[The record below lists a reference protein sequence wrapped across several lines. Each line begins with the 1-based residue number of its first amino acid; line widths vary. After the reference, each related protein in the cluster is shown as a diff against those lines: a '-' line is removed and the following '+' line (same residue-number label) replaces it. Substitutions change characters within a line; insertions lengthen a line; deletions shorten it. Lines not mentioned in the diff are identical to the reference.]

1 METVNKERIAS
12 VTLVTSKLSEDELA
26 MCEEAITY
34 ALGSLSDGDIEERF
48 GASRDE
54 LEGTRDDLREA
65 LTGLREPEL
74 DPNPLANLSFGRSD

>member
-1 METVNKERIAS
+1 METLNKERIAS

-65 LTGLREPEL
+65 LTGLREAEL
-74 DPNPLANLSFGRSD
+74 EPQPVG

>member
-1 METVNKERIAS
+1 
-12 VTLVTSKLSEDELA
+12 

-65 LTGLREPEL
+65 LAGLRQPDLEPE
-74 DPNPLANLSFGRSD
+74 PVG

>member
-1 METVNKERIAS
+1 METICKERVAS

-26 MCEEAITY
+26 ICEGAISY
-34 ALGSLSDGDIEERF
+34 ALSSLDDDDIDERF

-65 LTGLREPEL
+65 LAGLRKRDLEPE
-74 DPNPLANLSFGRSD
+74 PVG

>member
-1 METVNKERIAS
+1 METLNKERIAS

-74 DPNPLANLSFGRSD
+74 EPQPVG